1 MPKRTVGLRECPTA
15 MIYRANTDAATR
27 PCPLCQAETAGEFSG
42 HGEHHATC
50 PSCGVD
56 LARSTMFLARLQ
68 TLARKHPGLELEEI
82 TTDSPWPLGGDSLTS
97 VEVMLELE
105 RELGISINARD
116 AELIMT
122 VGQAIRYFEERTRS
136 S

>member
-1 MPKRTVGLRECPTA
+1 MRACQTA
-15 MIYRANTDAATR
+15 MIYRANTDAVIR
-27 PCPLCQAETAGEFSG
+27 PCPLCQAETAGETSRP
-42 HGEHHATC
+42 GEDATC
-50 PSCGVD
+50 PSCGAG
-56 LARSTMFLARLQ
+56 LARSTMLLARLQ

-82 TTDSPWPLGGDSLTS
+82 TADSSWPLGGDSLTS

-116 AELIMT
+116 AERIMT